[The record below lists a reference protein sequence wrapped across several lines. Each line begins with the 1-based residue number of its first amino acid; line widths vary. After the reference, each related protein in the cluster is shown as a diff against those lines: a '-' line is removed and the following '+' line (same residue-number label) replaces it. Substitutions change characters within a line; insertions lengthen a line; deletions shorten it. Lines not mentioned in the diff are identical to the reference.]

1 MNDPYSGTIAAIS
14 TGMSNSGIGIVR
26 MTGPDSFAIID
37 KVYRGAREK
46 KLSSQ
51 DSHTIHYG
59 YICDQGEVI
68 DQVLV
73 MLMRGPHTYT
83 GEDTVEV
90 NGHGGV

>member
-46 KLSSQ
+46 KLSFPGQSY
-51 DSHTIHYG
+51 HPLRIY
-59 YICDQGEVI
+59 
-68 DQVLV
+68 L
-73 MLMRGPHTYT
+73 
-83 GEDTVEV
+83 
-90 NGHGGV
+90 

>member
-37 KVYRGAREK
+37 KVYQGTREK

-51 DSHTIHYG
+51 DSSI
-59 YICDQGEVI
+59 
-68 DQVLV
+68 
-73 MLMRGPHTYT
+73 
-83 GEDTVEV
+83 
-90 NGHGGV
+90 